1 MKVIVQIICKD
12 KDEFDRGEQMICN
25 ILESIQ
31 HGDFI
36 TADMVIGSKE
46 EGNAHAEK

>member
-1 MKVIVQIICKD
+1 MKINIQIICKD
-12 KDEFDRGEQMICN
+12 GDEFDRGEQMICN

-31 HGDFI
+31 HGDVI
-36 TADMVIGSKE
+36 NADMFIGSKE